1 MQKRFAGT
9 KPNCAVRMPIRQISK
24 LFAPA
29 TIQPC
34 QSLLPTSTVERIV
47 NAQEM

>member
-1 MQKRFAGT
+1 MQNRFAGT
-9 KPNCAVRMPIRQISK
+9 KPNCAVRTPIRQTIT

-34 QSLLPTSTVERIV
+34 QSFLPTRTVERTV
-47 NAQEM
+47 RTQEM